1 MTHARTSQDT
11 PLIPTSASRQ
21 TARGLADLRKPIKRW
36 RKSCSNHWEALGSKE
51 YCQQICKIHVEFEHT
66 SSARASF
73 PAKSKTA
80 AIFKSP

>member
-36 RKSCSNHWEALGSKE
+36 RKSCSNHWEALGSTGK
-51 YCQQICKIHVEFEHT
+51 QRIL
-66 SSARASF
+66 SANLQN
-73 PAKSKTA
+73 TC
-80 AIFKSP
+80 